1 MIHFMSITIHEK
13 GKGDDYRAFLN
24 FADRETM
31 MVYEIRGYGNTPG
44 AAADDAYAHY
54 ESEDRY
60 DFVTDRWE
68 WK

>member
-31 MVYEIRGYGNTPG
+31 TAYEIRGYGNTPG
-44 AAADDAYAHY
+44 AAADDAYARY
-54 ESEDRY
+54 DSEDRY
-60 DFVTDRWE
+60 YHVTDEWE
-68 WK
+68 WE

>member
-13 GKGDDYRAFLN
+13 GKGDDYRAFLH

-31 MVYEIRGYGNTPG
+31 TAYEIRGYGDTPG
-44 AAADDAYAHY
+44 KAADDAYAHY

-60 DFVTDRWE
+60 YHVTDEWE